1 MAEPVAGTLEILPI
15 AGLPELRPG
24 DDLAGLV
31 CRAAP
36 WLRDGDILVVTSKAV
51 SKVEGRLLSVPT
63 DLEGREHARQEA
75 ITAETSR
82 VVAQR
87 GATKIVVTHHGWVMA
102 AAGVDASN
110 VARGE
115 LALLPLDADASARA
129 LREAIADRAGV
140 RVAVVIT
147 DTNGRTWRRGLTD
160 VAIGVAGMAAV
171 IDLRGQLDTSGVPL
185 EITEIAV
192 ADEVAAAA
200 DLVKGKLAGV
210 PAAVLRGLPFQD
222 DDGQGSASLRRP
234 VAEDMFALGTRDVV
248 GTRRAPTGFAPRP
261 APVPVLRGAIETALR
276 ATGLLEGLE
285 LLAELVPE
293 RPTPA
298 SGEVA
303 QSPAGRLLDQATA
316 VIAPV
321 LPYPSDA
328 VTLTRLGMAI
338 AALLIQLH
346 AEGLAAAWLS
356 PMEFD
361 DADVAGGLARRI
373 AGRLPEGVRAH
384 GVVLVGHHPDKRIHQ
399 IER

>member
-24 DDLAGLV
+24 DDLAGLI

-36 WLRDGDILVVTSKAV
+36 WLRDGDILVVTSKAL
-51 SKVEGRLLSVPT
+51 SKVEGRLLAVPT
-63 DLEGREHARQEA
+63 DPEGRERARQDA
-75 ITAETSR
+75 ITAETVR

-87 GATKIVVTHHGWVMA
+87 GATKIVATHHGWVMA

-129 LREAIADRAGV
+129 LREAIVDRVGV
-140 RVAVVIT
+140 RVAVVIS
-147 DTNGRTWRRGLTD
+147 DTNGRAWRRGLTD
-160 VAIGVAGMAAV
+160 IAIGVAGMGALA
-171 IDLRGQLDTSGVPL
+171 DLRGQLDTSGVPL
-185 EITEIAV
+185 EVTEIAV

-210 PAAVLRGLPFQD
+210 PAAILRGLLPPV
-222 DDGQGSASLRRP
+222 DDGHGSASLRRP
-234 VAEDMFALGTRDVV
+234 LAEDMFALGTRDVV

-261 APVPVLRGAIETALR
+261 VPVPVLRGAIETALR

-285 LLAELVPE
+285 LLAELVAEPA
-293 RPTPA
+293 TPA
-298 SGEVA
+298 GGKVA
-303 QSPAGRLLDQATA
+303 QSPAGRLLEQATA

-321 LPYPSDA
+321 LPEPSDA

-356 PMEFD
+356 PAELD
-361 DADVAGGLARRI
+361 DADVDGELANRI
-373 AGRLPEGVRAH
+373 VGRLPEGVRTH
-384 GVVLVGHHPDKRIHQ
+384 GVVLVGHHPGNRIDQ

>member
-1 MAEPVAGTLEILPI
+1 VADPVGTLEILPV

-24 DDLAGLV
+24 DDLADLV

-75 ITAETSR
+75 ITAETAR

-87 GATKIVVTHHGWVMA
+87 GATRIVVTHHGWVMA

-129 LREAIADRAGV
+129 LREAVAARAGV
-140 RVAVVIT
+140 RVAVVIS

-171 IDLRGQLDTSGVPL
+171 TDLRGQLDTSGVPL

-222 DDGQGSASLRRP
+222 EDGQGSASLRRP

-248 GTRRAPTGFAPRP
+248 RTRRAPTGFGPGP
-261 APVPVLRGAIETALR
+261 IPIPLLRGAIETALR
-276 ATGLLEGLE
+276 ATGAVQGLE
-285 LLAELVPE
+285 LLAELDPGRA
-293 RPTPA
+293 RPA
-298 SGEVA
+298 GGEV
-303 QSPAGRLLDQATA
+303 SESSAGRLLDQAMA

-321 LPYPSDA
+321 LPEPTEA
-328 VTLTRLGMAI
+328 VALTRLGMAI

-356 PMEFD
+356 PAELD
-361 DADVAGGLARRI
+361 DADVDGQRAKWLAR
-373 AGRLPEGVRAH
+373 RLPEGVRAH
-384 GVVLVGHHPDKRIHQ
+384 GVVLVGHHRGNRIDQ